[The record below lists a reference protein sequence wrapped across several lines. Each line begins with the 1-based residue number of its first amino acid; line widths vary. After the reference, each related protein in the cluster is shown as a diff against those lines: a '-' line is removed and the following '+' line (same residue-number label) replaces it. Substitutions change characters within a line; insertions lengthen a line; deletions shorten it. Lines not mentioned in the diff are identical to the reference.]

1 MDRCQSEGEDSTME
15 TPVPACILAATLL
28 AFKDCP
34 CLLEGAYD
42 FGTFLPMLPVRTES
56 DTPRLLFK
64 TPNETPIV
72 PIWLS
77 VEDKENLFSAKKKS
91 CETYQNITF

>member
-1 MDRCQSEGEDSTME
+1 MDRCQSEGEDSIME
-15 TPVPACILAATLL
+15 TPIPACILA

-77 VEDKENLFSAKKKS
+77 VKDKENLFSAKKS
-91 CETYQNITF
+91 CKTYQNITF